1 MQLETFPGA
10 LTPEVDI
17 WVLFD
22 WQEGAME
29 GLLSWQPCLAYPH
42 LPPWGRLPQISFLFE
57 GLPGAVFKNESSE
70 ARLPGL
76 GSATCELCVLG
87 HVT

>member
-22 WQEGAME
+22 RQEGAME
-29 GLLSWQPCLAYPH
+29 GLLSWQPCLAY
-42 LPPWGRLPQISFLFE
+42 GRLPQISFLFE
-57 GLPGAVFKNESSE
+57 GLPGAVFKNESSG